1 MSSVTIR
8 EYNPSTGALL
18 GTVSTLSFGKISSG
32 AHSRVRV
39 FDIAFGDLSEGS
51 EITNLKIGLISN
63 ANIVVNTNPGTIYDD
78 QSSQNGHFGIMSSLD
93 FDASIASS
101 PLERHF
107 VGLNSSGLAT
117 DENNVLIE
125 MKSSNVVSY
134 FIYLDVEVA
143 SEATTIGNGAYKLF
157 YDIA

>member
-1 MSSVTIR
+1 
-8 EYNPSTGALL
+8 
-18 GTVSTLSFGKISSG
+18 
-32 AHSRVRV
+32 
-39 FDIAFGDLSEGS
+39 
-51 EITNLKIGLISN
+51 
-63 ANIVVNTNPGTIYDD
+63 VNTNPGTIYDD